1 MYLQFGE
8 FHSDCRCTYLF
19 IFCYFLR
26 NVDVTGTSSVTSMH
40 AGYPSY
46 RPLAPPLNSVVGNPY
61 SSFSD
66 DQQLVSDK
74 PDDGSNDNNDS
85 DADSYDE
92 DDDEDCNGSESRAMD
107 MFEEE
112 FQFGDR

>member
-1 MYLQFGE
+1 
-8 FHSDCRCTYLF
+8 
-19 IFCYFLR
+19 
-26 NVDVTGTSSVTSMH
+26 MH

-74 PDDGSNDNNDS
+74 LDDGSNDNNDS
-85 DADSYDE
+85 DADSDADSYDE
-92 DDDEDCNGSESRAMD
+92 DGNGSESRAMD

-112 FQFGDR
+112 FLFEDR